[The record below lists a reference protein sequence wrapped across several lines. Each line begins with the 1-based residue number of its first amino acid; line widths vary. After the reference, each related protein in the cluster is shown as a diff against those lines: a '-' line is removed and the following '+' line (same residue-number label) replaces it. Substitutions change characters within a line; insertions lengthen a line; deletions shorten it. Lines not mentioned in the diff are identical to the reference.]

1 MTQFYTLEPLKFQP
15 LSIHDRGVIQSITL
29 AAGRRNC
36 NFTFANLIGWQFW
49 FGTERCILPHTVIL
63 RVRLFGDLCYM
74 ICSKE
79 PPDMQ
84 LLKLLCLDASQF
96 GDSITLLALE
106 DSHAEYLKRILP
118 VQADINPRRNNYDYI
133 YLRRDLE
140 QLAGKHLKAKR
151 NHVNKFLQLYPQYE
165 YRPLSPQYFND
176 CRQLAQLWRD
186 ETDNTD
192 HQSSVNAEQQ
202 VMENIYAHW
211 DELDMIGGSIWIDG
225 KMVAFTYGAPV
236 TFDTFDVC
244 VEKADRNV
252 DGAFNI
258 INQQFASRLPEQY
271 VFINREED
279 MGLEGLRKAK
289 LSYHPH
295 ILLGYNTV
303 TLPCKPIIDYNE

>member
-96 GDSITLLALE
+96 GDSLTLLALE

-192 HQSSVNAEQQ
+192 HQGSVNAEQQ

-225 KMVAFTYGAPV
+225 KMVAFKRVMKDGQYSCEMELLPLASVANFEKKIPLEWINAEHNFV
-236 TFDTFDVC
+236 TK
-244 VEKADRNV
+244 E
-252 DGAFNI
+252 
-258 INQQFASRLPEQY
+258 L
-271 VFINREED
+271 
-279 MGLEGLRKAK
+279 
-289 LSYHPH
+289 
-295 ILLGYNTV
+295 
-303 TLPCKPIIDYNE
+303 IDYVLPLIQGEPELPLEHSLPRYARLKKVLAE